1 MNNAG
6 RFLMNAVIMTATS
19 LVISAVGVWF
29 NLFISNRIGVAAMG
43 VFQLILSVYS
53 LAVTVATSGINLTAT
68 RLVAEEI
75 GGDKRDSVPDAM
87 HKCILYGLCFGVA
100 AAAALFLL
108 GGVIGTY
115 WINEPLT
122 VRPLRLAALSLPFT
136 SVSCALGGYFT
147 AVRRVAK
154 NSAVQI
160 SDQGIKIVLT
170 VLGLTALVSQDDLEG
185 TCLVMIG
192 ATAVS
197 EFLACIGSYVLY
209 QMDRRRLVP
218 TATVKDPTLTKRMF
232 YIGLPIALSSYLRS
246 GLLTLKNLLVPGR
259 LKKNGMTQENA
270 HAVFGTVHGVVLPAV
285 LFPSVFLSAFCSLI
299 IPELTESHS
308 RIGGGSVEEDRHIH
322 YMVNRMFQVAYIF
335 SIGAAGAM
343 FFFSEE
349 IAAFVSNNANI
360 PFYLRLFA
368 PLIPIMY
375 VDTAVDSMLKGLN
388 EQMSSMKYNIIDA
401 CVSVM
406 MVWFVLPHTG
416 LKGYIAT
423 IFLSEILNGAMSLN
437 RLIKV
442 VKLRFELR
450 RWVLFPLL
458 SVMLSGAVVVGLRQ
472 LTALSGQLWTVV
484 LAAVFLAAYLLLLI
498 ATHSVT
504 TDDLRWGMRLI
515 TGRKKAGHTDMPVQ
529 SADIA
534 Q

>member
-1 MNNAG
+1 MNQAG
-6 RFLMNAVIMTATS
+6 RFLMNAAIMTATS

-53 LAVTVATSGINLTAT
+53 LAITVATSGINLTST

-75 GGDKRDSVPDAM
+75 GGDKRGSVPDAM
-87 HKCILYGLCFGVA
+87 QKCIGYGLCFGIA
-100 AAAALFLL
+100 AAAALYLL
-108 GGVIGTY
+108 GEVIGTF

-122 VRPLRLAALSLPFT
+122 IRPLRLAAFSLPFT
-136 SVSCALGGYFT
+136 AVSCALSGYFT
-147 AVRRVAK
+147 AVRRVGR
-154 NSAVQI
+154 NSIVQI
-160 SDQGIKIVLT
+160 SDQGIKILAT
-170 VLGLTALVSQDDLEG
+170 VIGLTLLIQQDDLEG

-192 ATAVS
+192 ATVIS
-197 EFLACIGSYVLY
+197 EFLSCMGSYVLY
-209 QMDRRRLVP
+209 RLDRRRLVP
-218 TATVKDPTLTKRMF
+218 GETVKDKTLTRRMF

-259 LKKNGMTQENA
+259 LKKNGMSQENA
-270 HAVFGTVHGVVLPAV
+270 HAVFGTVHGVVLPTV

-299 IPELTESHS
+299 IPELTERHS
-308 RIGGGSVEEDRHIH
+308 RKGGGDVGEDRQIH

-335 SIGAAGAM
+335 SIGAAGTL

-349 IAAFVSNNANI
+349 IAAFVSNNTNI

-401 CVSVM
+401 FVSVM

-423 IFLSEILNGAMSLN
+423 IFLSEILNGALSLN
-437 RLIKV
+437 RLIRV
-442 VKLRFELR
+442 VQVRFRLRQ
-450 RWVLFPLL
+450 WVLFPLL
-458 SVMLSGAVVVGLRQ
+458 SVLLPGAGIAAARHCLGLNG
-472 LTALSGQLWTVV
+472 TAWTVL
-484 LAAVFLAAYLLLLI
+484 LAAAFLVGYGGLLI

-504 TDDLRWGMRLI
+504 AEDIRWAKGLLSGKNKAI
-515 TGRKKAGHTDMPVQ
+515 PKKSVQ
-529 SADIA
+529 P